1 MLSFALVKERSA
13 RPQLNNRIVRTNRN
27 PEAER
32 KDREKKNPD
41 NSKIKRRV

>member
-1 MLSFALVKERSA
+1 VSA

-41 NSKIKRRV
+41 NSKKSNGEFDPGSG